1 MTKLGSQKSH
11 ICPKV
16 TKVGSIIGRRIDY
29 NGVGALRGQQHIP
42 SKNLPN
48 LPNFPSPPPGG
59 GLHVLQV
66 SAHSTVEYSEL
77 ALALWVSPA
86 RN

>member
-1 MTKLGSQKSH
+1 M
-11 ICPKV
+11 

-42 SKNLPN
+42 SKNLRN
-48 LPNFPSPPPGG
+48 LPNFPFPPPGG

-66 SAHSTVEYSEL
+66 SAHSTVECSEL